1 MCPVRVFPPCRTT
14 VHLFAPGV
22 NIYSTYMNN
31 GYATLSGT
39 SMSTP
44 HVAGAAALL
53 WSYLPSASYS
63 TIKTALVGQVDA
75 VAGLKGF
82 CISNGRMNVF
92 KALQSLSGK
101 LAHKEVA
108 VACSMSSCSSSSSRS
123 SWW

>member
-31 GYATLSGT
+31 GYVYMSGT
-39 SMSTP
+39 SMATP

-63 TIKTALVGQVDA
+63 TIRAALLGQVDA
-75 VAGLKGF
+75 VAGLNGL
-82 CISNGRMNVF
+82 CVSNGRLNVF

-101 LAHKEVA
+101 LGDRAGAAE
-108 VACSMSSCSSSSSRS
+108 S
-123 SWW
+123 SWFV